1 MLQSGDGRG
10 GFAAALCSASKDE
23 NAGVRSAHLMV
34 AVVRCLG
41 GVFRLS
47 GEVFVFAFM
56 MQVKLSAD

>member
-1 MLQSGDGRG
+1 
-10 GFAAALCSASKDE
+10 
-23 NAGVRSAHLMV
+23 MV